1 MGWAAWPDLEAA
13 GGAAGGWGRET
24 GSSRI
29 RATLLKS
36 PATVGESGLFLF
48 RFCSESAHGGSP
60 GALRAA
66 PVPGTP
72 GRGWGGVRGGKGPPS
87 REGRGEGGRS
97 TYFGV
102 PVRLRERQGR
112 WMQCCWA
119 GVGSGPRLTPGEWAR
134 DLCVRSRWWLR
145 CCLGDAHRGGPCGC
159 PGGGG
164 RLPACPPECRNLASR
179 FFPLVQRFCH
189 GRLCFST
196 SRRGGPAPGL
206 VAWGE
211 VRAFRGRGRCRVRP
225 DSAGAAGCWAL
236 CQGG

>member
-1 MGWAAWPDLEAA
+1 MLGWAAWPDLEAA

-87 REGRGEGGRS
+87 REGRGKAAVRPILEFLFASGSGREGGCS
-97 TYFGV
+97 AV
-102 PVRLRERQGR
+102 
-112 WMQCCWA
+112 
-119 GVGSGPRLTPGEWAR
+119 
-134 DLCVRSRWWLR
+134 
-145 CCLGDAHRGGPCGC
+145 
-159 PGGGG
+159 
-164 RLPACPPECRNLASR
+164 
-179 FFPLVQRFCH
+179 
-189 GRLCFST
+189 
-196 SRRGGPAPGL
+196 GL
-206 VAWGE
+206 VSGL
-211 VRAFRGRGRCRVRP
+211 VRG
-225 DSAGAAGCWAL
+225 
-236 CQGG
+236 